1 MAAYWIV
8 RVNVLNAEKIQAY
21 APLAAAAVEALGG
34 KYLARGGS
42 YDTKEGAEYV
52 RNVVVE
58 WPSLETAQQAYDSP
72 EYKRALDALD
82 DCLESRKCFLGL
94 LYAFCFC
101 GF

>member
-58 WPSLETAQQAYDSP
+58 WPSLETEQQAYDSP

-82 DCLESRKCFLGL
+82 DGADRLFVIVEGL
-94 LYAFCFC
+94 
-101 GF
+101 

>member
-8 RVNVLNAEKIQAY
+8 RVNVLNAEKIKAY

-34 KYLARGGS
+34 KYLARGGT

-58 WPSLETAQQAYDSP
+58 WPSLEVAQGAYESP
-72 EYKRALDALD
+72 EYKLALDALD
-82 DCLESRKCFLGL
+82 GGADRLFVIVEGL
-94 LYAFCFC
+94 
-101 GF
+101 